1 MSGVE
6 VVIGFAVGYW
16 IGTRQ
21 GRQGLQHALESAQAI
36 WASPETKRLL
46 SEGLST
52 VETVA
57 GPAIDRMG
65 KGSRSR
71 RAALISSVVDE
82 LIERRQARA
91 RHAA

>member
-1 MSGVE
+1 VE